1 MPELSLEL
9 LVDLVLAV
17 GALELLVLLVLRRTA
32 LWFTLLAGLALMVAL
47 RLTVAAISP
56 AYICLALAASG
67 LLHVI
72 DLQRR
77 WSASAGRRALLSVSL
92 PTKENHE

>member
-1 MPELSLEL
+1 MPELSLVL

-17 GALELLVLLVLRRTA
+17 GALELLVLLVLGRPA
-32 LWFTLLAGLALMVAL
+32 LVFTLLAGLALMVAL
-47 RLTVAAISP
+47 RLTVAAVGPS
-56 AYICLALAASG
+56 YIALALAASG

-72 DLQRR
+72 DLRRR
-77 WSASAGRRALLSVSL
+77 WSASAGRQALLSVSL